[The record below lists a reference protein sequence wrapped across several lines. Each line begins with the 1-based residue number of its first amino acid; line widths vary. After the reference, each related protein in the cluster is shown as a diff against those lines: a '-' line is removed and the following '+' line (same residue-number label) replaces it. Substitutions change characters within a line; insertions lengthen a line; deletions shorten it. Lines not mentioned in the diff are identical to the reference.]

1 VTPSLVGCGL
11 RGSGWVGSRRGTY
24 WRWVDA
30 RVVLSCVWCGRS
42 LVREVWVCCERS
54 LCKVVD
60 EVEYREWK

>member
-11 RGSGWVGSRRGTY
+11 RGSGWAGSRRETF

-42 LVREVWVCCERS
+42 LVREV
-54 LCKVVD
+54 
-60 EVEYREWK
+60 